1 MGVGYMSELI
11 LLESVSARNEK
22 LAKLTQDASLDH
34 LNKAKSLV
42 MAVWQG
48 SGIATTEQMAEYY
61 EVPID
66 TVRSI
71 ASRHKEEFDE
81 EWFIAAMSFKDKLFD
96 SRKGRDFLALC
107 TKEARLLYLQTTN
120 WTELVEPKKSLVYF
134 ILDTGNKLIKIGFSK
149 SVEARLNNLQMGN
162 INALRLLA
170 VCEGART
177 EENRLHKK
185 FAKHRVRSEW
195 FKDCKEIRDFIAT
208 LLPYCENPL
217 SDQDIVWTPR
227 AALRLAMMLPDSVIA
242 RQIRDLPLDLSPTNT
257 EDRDKTREVELQL
270 EFEKLRIQRLELIS
284 SMVERHGM
292 DAVISL
298 LGYKEVSDA

>member
-1 MGVGYMSELI
+1 MSELI

-42 MAVWQG
+42 MAMWQG
-48 SGIATTEQMAEYY
+48 VGIASTEQMADYY
-61 EVPID
+61 EVSAE
-66 TVRSI
+66 TVRSV
-71 ASRHKEEFDE
+71 ASRHKDEFDE

-96 SRKGRDFLALC
+96 SRKGRDFLSLC
-107 TKEARLLYLQTTN
+107 TKESRLLYLQTTN
-120 WTELVEPKKSLVYF
+120 WTELVESPKKSLVYF

-177 EENRLHKK
+177 EENQLHKK

-195 FKDCKEIRDFIAT
+195 FKDCEEIRDFIAT
-208 LLPYCENPL
+208 LPPYCKNSL
-217 SDQDIVWTPR
+217 FNQDVVWTPR
-227 AALRLAMMLPDSVIA
+227 AALRLAMVLPSSVIA
-242 RQIRDLPLDLSPTNT
+242 RQIRDLPLDYLPSNT

-270 EFEKLRIQRLELIS
+270 EFEKLRNQRLELIG
-284 SMVERHGM
+284 SMVEKHGM
-292 DAVISL
+292 AAVISL
-298 LGYKEVSDA
+298 LGHKEVSDA